1 MTATMGSHPRPQ
13 DRRGPYRILV
23 STTACAKDVRRFM
36 GNADYSYAFV
46 LKALA
51 PVLDQLG
58 SWQVVEQP
66 ESSLS
71 FQAEQARRDGLTPIH
86 LCLHP
91 PHNAYLTPDVP
102 TIVFPFW
109 EFPNLPDR
117 DMGFDT
123 RQNWK
128 RILDRADLVVTACRF
143 TASVFQLEGVRPPVA
158 VVPVPLS
165 ESAFAVPDRAPDGS
179 VELECRHIVFEGRDD
194 SGDRAAS
201 APSPAAAESAPSR
214 PAWHRAAAGAYRRG
228 RSFYKQRIMRYLSE
242 EAAEGL
248 FQAKNRL
255 LGRTQ
260 KTLRIVRTPV
270 APLRLSGLVFTSI
283 FNLGD
288 RRKNIEDMLT
298 SFLVAFRDRPDAT
311 LVLKLATNPDREY
324 FELRELR
331 ARYHHLNLPHACRV
345 VVITDYLSDEDLAS
359 LNRATTF
366 YVNTS
371 RAEGACL
378 PLQESLAAGRPAV
391 APRHTAMEDYIDDQV
406 AFVVRSAPEPTFI
419 PHDPKPRYET
429 FWHRLNWQDL
439 HDQLLEAARVADR
452 DPDRYRRMAEAG
464 RRRMTRLASRQ
475 AAATAL
481 GEAIALL
488 PESASRRTL
497 AWSA

>member
-1 MTATMGSHPRPQ
+1 MTAAIGSDPRSQ
-13 DRRGPYRILV
+13 TRRGPYHILV
-23 STTACAKDVRRFM
+23 STTACAKDVQRFM

-51 PVLDQLG
+51 PVLDQIG

-71 FQAEQARRDGLTPIH
+71 YQAAQARLEGLTPIH
-86 LCLHP
+86 LSLHP
-91 PHNAYLTPDVP
+91 PHNAFLTPDVP
-102 TIVFPFW
+102 TIAFPFW
-109 EFPNLPDR
+109 EFPSLPDR

-128 RILDRADLVVTACRF
+128 RILDRADLVITACRF
-143 TASVFQLEGVRPPVA
+143 TASVFQRSGVRPPVA

-165 ESAFAVPDRAPDGS
+165 ESAFAVPDRDPDGS
-179 VELECRHIVFEGRDD
+179 VDLQCRHIIFQGSNTSASDPASEHSQTPPD
-194 SGDRAAS
+194 S
-201 APSPAAAESAPSR
+201 APER
-214 PAWHRAAAGAYRRG
+214 PTWHRAAAGVYRRG
-228 RSFYKQRIMRYLSE
+228 RSFYKQHIMRYLSE
-242 EAAEGL
+242 EAAEKL
-248 FQAKNRL
+248 FQTKNRL
-255 LGRTQ
+255 LGRTP
-260 KTLRIVRTPV
+260 TLRIVRPPV
-270 APLRLSGLVFTSI
+270 APLHLSGLVFTSI

-288 RRKNIEDMLT
+288 RRKNIDDML
-298 SFLVAFRDRPDAT
+298 SAFLVAFQNRPDAT

-324 FELRELR
+324 FELKEFR
-331 ARYHHLNLPHACRV
+331 ARYQHLNISHACRV

-366 YVNTS
+366 YLNAS
-371 RAEGACL
+371 KAEGACL

-419 PHDPKPRYET
+419 PHDPEPRYET

-464 RRRMTRLASRQ
+464 RRRMRMLASRQ

-481 GEAIALL
+481 ADALARV
-488 PESASRRTL
+488 PESAHHRTF

>member
-1 MTATMGSHPRPQ
+1 MTAAMSSHPRPQ
-13 DRRGPYRILV
+13 TRRGPYRILV

-71 FQAEQARRDGLTPIH
+71 YQADQARRDGFTPIH

-91 PHNAYLTPDVP
+91 PHNAFLTPDVP
-102 TIVFPFW
+102 TIAFPFW
-109 EFPNLPDR
+109 EFPSLPDR
-117 DMGFDT
+117 DMGLDT

-143 TASVFQLEGVRPPVA
+143 TASVFQREGVRPPVA

-165 ESAFAVPDRAPDGS
+165 ESAFAVPDRTLNES
-179 VELECRHIVFEGRDD
+179 VELECRHIVFEGWSD
-194 SGDRAAS
+194 AAIES
-201 APSPAAAESAPSR
+201 EPPPSPAPADSAPDR

-228 RSFYKQRIMRYLSE
+228 RAFYKQHIMRYLSE
-242 EAAEGL
+242 EAAERL
-248 FQAKNRL
+248 FQTKNRL
-255 LGRTQ
+255 LGRTP
-260 KTLRIVRTPV
+260 TLRIARPPV
-270 APLRLSGLVFTSI
+270 APLHLSGLVFTSI

-288 RRKNIEDMLT
+288 RRKNIDDLL
-298 SFLVAFRDRPDAT
+298 SAFLVAFKDRPDAT

-324 FELRELR
+324 FELKELR

-366 YVNTS
+366 YLNTS
-371 RAEGACL
+371 KAEGACL

-419 PHDPKPRYET
+419 PHDPEPRFET

-452 DPDRYRRMAEAG
+452 DPDRYRRMADAG
-464 RRRMTRLASRQ
+464 RRRMSRLASRQ
-475 AAATAL
+475 AAARAL
-481 GEAIALL
+481 AEAIAQI
-488 PESASRRTL
+488 PESAHQRTL
-497 AWSA
+497 AWPA